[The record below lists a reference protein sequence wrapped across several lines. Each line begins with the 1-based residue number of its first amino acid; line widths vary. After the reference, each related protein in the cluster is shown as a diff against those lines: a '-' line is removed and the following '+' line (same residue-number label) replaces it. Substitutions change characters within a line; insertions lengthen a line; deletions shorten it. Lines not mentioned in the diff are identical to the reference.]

1 MSTVN
6 LEREVLEMPV
16 ADRAR
21 LVQKVLLSLE
31 NLPQDELD
39 TLWLDEAERRAADI
53 DSGKVTL
60 VSADEVARKAQALLK
75 K

>member
-1 MSTVN
+1 MSITN
-6 LEREVLEMPV
+6 LEREVLEMPA

-21 LVQKVLLSLE
+21 LVQKVLISLE

-53 DSGKVTL
+53 DSGKLVL
-60 VSADEVARKAQALLK
+60 VSADEVAHKARALLK

>member
-1 MSTVN
+1 
-6 LEREVLEMPV
+6 MPV

-21 LVQKVLLSLE
+21 LVQKMLLSLE

-53 DSGKVTL
+53 DNGKVVL
-60 VSADEVARKAQALLK
+60 VPADEVARKARALLGK
-75 K
+75 

>member
-1 MSTVN
+1 MSITN
-6 LEREVLEMPV
+6 LEREVLEMPA

-21 LVQKVLLSLE
+21 LVQKVLISLE

-53 DSGKVTL
+53 DSGKLVL
-60 VSADEVARKAQALLK
+60 VSADEVAHKARALLRK
-75 K
+75 

>member
-1 MSTVN
+1 MNIAN

-39 TLWLDEAERRAADI
+39 ALWLDEATRRAADI
-53 DSGKVTL
+53 DSGKVAL
-60 VSADEVARKAQALLK
+60 VSADEVARKARALLK

>member
-1 MSTVN
+1 MSITN
-6 LEREVLEMPV
+6 LEREVLEMPA

-21 LVQKVLLSLE
+21 LVQKVLISLE

-53 DSGKVTL
+53 DSGKVVL
-60 VSADEVARKAQALLK
+60 VSADEVAHKARALLK